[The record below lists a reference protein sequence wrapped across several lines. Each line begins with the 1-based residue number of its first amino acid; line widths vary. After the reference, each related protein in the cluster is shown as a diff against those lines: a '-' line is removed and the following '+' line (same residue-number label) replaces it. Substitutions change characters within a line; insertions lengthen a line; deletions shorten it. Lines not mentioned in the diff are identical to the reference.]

1 MDWGDVQPPTGVSG
15 IVVSNITVP
24 TSCCAETKVEILA
37 NLDEVH
43 QCTKLYANGCMP
55 RLYYLVY
62 QSAGLL
68 GAGALT
74 IAFIQVRYFLYTPLC
89 APLIRRFHLIH
100 VSHFDMIWSIKI
112 SYLHFG
118 KSV

>member
-74 IAFIQVRYFLYTPLC
+74 IAFIQVRSFFFIHIT
-89 APLIRRFHLIH
+89 RFYLIH
-100 VSHFDMIWSIKI
+100 
-112 SYLHFG
+112 SYNVLFY
-118 KSV
+118 KSCLMAVQFVIFLF